1 MVYQLEV
8 KVMGKDWLA
17 LGIKDTLDLWTPARW
32 PASTF
37 KLDLIK
43 LNVVFVFRSFLFI
56 FLFRW
61 HPQKWTCFKLD
72 LMALKRKIGTS
83 RLRKISFL
91 SRMRGGIRI
100 HVHKPGQAYDENIGT
115 EIISATSAD
124 PRYYLLTFVDLSLK
138 VKKTIPTKHQRC
150 EDTNYD
156 EELLEKTTERMMASA
171 GA

>member
-1 MVYQLEV
+1 MV
-8 KVMGKDWLA
+8 KLA
-17 LGIKDTLDLWTPARW
+17 LPNYIFIALLRDTPLAYFCPTR
-32 PASTF
+32 
-37 KLDLIK
+37 
-43 LNVVFVFRSFLFI
+43 LNGPMAILAIYGTLAIRPRAINMSFVVC
-56 FLFRW
+56 
-61 HPQKWTCFKLD
+61 Q
-72 LMALKRKIGTS
+72 
-83 RLRKISFL
+83 
-91 SRMRGGIRI
+91 MRGGIRI

-138 VKKTIPTKHQRC
+138 VKKMIPTKHQRC